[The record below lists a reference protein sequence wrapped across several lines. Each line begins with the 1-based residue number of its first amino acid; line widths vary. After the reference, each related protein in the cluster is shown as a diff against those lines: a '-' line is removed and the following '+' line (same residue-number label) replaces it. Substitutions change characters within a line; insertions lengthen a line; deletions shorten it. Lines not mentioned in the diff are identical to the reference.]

1 MAQGVIDRTGAEDM
15 LLTGSQG
22 FDEEESI
29 DLVQLFQ
36 ALLRRKW
43 TILALSLGCF
53 VLATVFAFLLP
64 LQYTSTASF
73 IPPNVS
79 AGGSMASALAGQ
91 LSAIGAGDMLG
102 TAKSS
107 GELYSGM
114 LKSRSVLGDLVKHF
128 DLMQLYGLKKESQA
142 EETLAGKTVISVDVK
157 STIVTL
163 SVTDKSP
170 ERARDLANAYMD
182 ALRETESRLALGQS
196 SQRRLFFGQQLAK
209 EKDDLEDAEVE
220 LKKTEERSGLIAP
233 AGQTES
239 EIKTIAETQAQLAA
253 RQVQLAALRESGTE
267 QNPEIIRLRSEIDDL
282 QGQLK
287 RLQNGGAMGTVAAIP
302 TSRVPQLELDY
313 VRKKRE
319 VEYHEAL
326 FDALAKQYEA
336 ARLDE
341 AHDAPVLQVLDPA
354 SYPDSKSGPK
364 RSYYM
369 LGGLMLGFLGSC
381 AWILI
386 QERVHSLRSQLAAS
400 EAAAPVTE
408 EAHKASDQN

>member
-1 MAQGVIDRTGAEDM
+1 MAQGVIDRTGAEGM

-29 DLVQLFQ
+29 DLVELFQ

-53 VLATVFAFLLP
+53 VLAMLIAFLLP

-79 AGGSMASALAGQ
+79 AGGSMATALAGQ

-114 LKSRSVLGDLVKHF
+114 LKSRTVLGDLVKHF

-170 ERARDLANAYMD
+170 ILQMLTWMRCARRRADWRSGSLLSAGFSLANNWP
-182 ALRETESRLALGQS
+182 RRRTIWKTPRS
-196 SQRRLFFGQQLAK
+196 S
-209 EKDDLEDAEVE
+209 
-220 LKKTEERSGLIAP
+220 
-233 AGQTES
+233 
-239 EIKTIAETQAQLAA
+239 
-253 RQVQLAALRESGTE
+253 
-267 QNPEIIRLRSEIDDL
+267 
-282 QGQLK
+282 
-287 RLQNGGAMGTVAAIP
+287 
-302 TSRVPQLELDY
+302 
-313 VRKKRE
+313 
-319 VEYHEAL
+319 
-326 FDALAKQYEA
+326 
-336 ARLDE
+336 
-341 AHDAPVLQVLDPA
+341 
-354 SYPDSKSGPK
+354 
-364 RSYYM
+364 
-369 LGGLMLGFLGSC
+369 
-381 AWILI
+381 
-386 QERVHSLRSQLAAS
+386 
-400 EAAAPVTE
+400 
-408 EAHKASDQN
+408 